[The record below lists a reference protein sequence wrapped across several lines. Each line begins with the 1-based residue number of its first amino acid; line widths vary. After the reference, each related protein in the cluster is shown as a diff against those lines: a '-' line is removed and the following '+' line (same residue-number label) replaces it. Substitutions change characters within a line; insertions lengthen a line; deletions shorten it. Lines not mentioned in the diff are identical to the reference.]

1 MMKRFFADWGG
12 SLADGWRVLRALP
25 WLIVAMIAI
34 EMAQHVVE
42 VSTGFLS
49 ADAAVR
55 HAAGLHPLRMALGW
69 PKMLA
74 TWALAAFAIRYLVLG
89 DAAVALRVP
98 ARAWR
103 RYAGVVLFQL
113 IPFAVI
119 LYAEPIVAALG
130 LTPVAT
136 WVLRIRLAFG
146 LAQQL
151 FEPLLLLWFV
161 NAAIGTTGF
170 GPIASA
176 RVTRWW
182 YFWGLLLVFVTRLP
196 FNLLHQVLNR
206 WPVGH
211 PAVVLWPLLAIDAM
225 LVGVMVVT
233 IAAAQVRAAR
243 LVVERRGI
251 PLLAER

>member
-1 MMKRFFADWGG
+1 MIKRFFADWGG
-12 SLADGWRVLRALP
+12 VFVDGARVLRALP

-69 PKMLA
+69 PKMFA

-89 DAAVALRVP
+89 EAAAALRAP
-98 ARAWR
+98 TRAWR

-113 IPFAVI
+113 IPFVVI
-119 LYAEPIVAALG
+119 LYAEPIVAVLG
-130 LTPVAT
+130 LTPVAS
-136 WVLRIRLAFG
+136 WVLGLRLFFSLG
-146 LAQQL
+146 QQL

-161 NAAIGTTGF
+161 NAATGTTGF

-196 FNLLHQVLNR
+196 FGLLHQLLNR
-206 WPVGH
+206 WPAGH
-211 PAVVLWPLLAIDAM
+211 PAAVLWPLLAIDAV
-225 LVGVMVVT
+225 LVSVMVVT

-243 LVVERRGI
+243 LIAERRGI
-251 PLLAER
+251 PLLRQH